1 MATQCKEQCPLCEKL
16 VNCVLIFFPTHQNWY
31 NKYISPIGGHWIHNF
46 VLFGHPS
53 FLLQVLSSDYRLQEL
68 QQQQQPPSIIIVASA
83 SAEIII
89 HCGPTSLTKTT
100 ITKKKVLR
108 GSKDSFQLLQRM
120 DTGVIIVM
128 MILDFSC
135 VLPAS

>member
-1 MATQCKEQCPLCEKL
+1 
-16 VNCVLIFFPTHQNWY
+16 
-31 NKYISPIGGHWIHNF
+31 
-46 VLFGHPS
+46 
-53 FLLQVLSSDYRLQEL
+53 VLSSDYRLQEL